1 MHVLTSN
8 FSKFQLMTFML
19 NFIVLAILVRWP
31 IALFMMLIGIFSS
44 V

>member
-8 FSKFQLMTFML
+8 FSKFQLMTLCLTLF
-19 NFIVLAILVRWP
+19 VLAILVRWP